1 MQEDKTVDPSET
13 RDNLVGAI
21 NKWMDSSSMHL
32 DNGVTKEDVEMM
44 PMLMKSV
51 QDDEGLQ
58 FLPDSGSPLKP
69 APADPEDAEDIAD
82 LKQALMLSKAER
94 VNWFVQ
100 FWLLYKRAIASRK
113 FEVVSYQK
121 FAMIIGWG
129 IFAGRLCSCP
139 PQG

>member
-1 MQEDKTVDPSET
+1 MQEDKTSDPLET
-13 RDNLVGAI
+13 HDNLVGAI

-51 QDDEGLQ
+51 QEDEGLQ
-58 FLPDSGSPLKP
+58 FLPDSGTPLQP
-69 APADPEDAEDIAD
+69 APADTEDTEDIAD
-82 LKQALMLSKAER
+82 LKQALLLSKAER

-100 FWLLYKRAIASRK
+100 FWLLYKRSIASRK

-129 IFAGRLCSCP
+129 IFAGRL
-139 PQG
+139 